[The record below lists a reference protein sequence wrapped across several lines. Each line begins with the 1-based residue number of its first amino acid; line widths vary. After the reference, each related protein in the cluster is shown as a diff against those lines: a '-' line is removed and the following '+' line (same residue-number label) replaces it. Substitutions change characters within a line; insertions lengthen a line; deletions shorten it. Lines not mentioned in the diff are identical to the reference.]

1 VLNASALPTARP
13 TRRPAAT
20 VVIQASRKPRPSALP
35 IRSRAPAPTSLVAL
49 ESSLRFFNANPTV
62 VNKTETLQRFVTNIA
77 CALRLPFERIQ
88 IKNITHRMRNATR
101 ILPFDPA
108 LVSLSSNG
116 EVVCFVE
123 EAMNGAMNGTMNGT
137 MNGAMNGAAN
147 ATGSMGRRL
156 ADGDASV
163 DINYIIVEPP
173 LEILT
178 MNPAEFSMTLS
189 SEPAIA
195 ALATT
200 LGSTGIS
207 AEAPA
212 ELALS
217 GGGGETAPPPAN
229 GSSSSGIGIPVLVG
243 GILGGLFI
251 GAVIVMGAVVLVS
264 RRNARRER
272 SQPYPKQ
279 SPAVVVFQSE
289 ISQRTE
295 NPLMRVAS
303 RSAFFPHTVR
313 TGTQV

>member
-1 VLNASALPTARP
+1 MNASALPTARP

-49 ESSLRFFNANPTV
+49 ESSLRFFNADPTV
-62 VNKTETLQRFVTNIA
+62 INKTETLQRFVTNIA

-123 EAMNGAMNGTMNGT
+123 GS
-137 MNGAMNGAAN
+137 AN
-147 ATGSMGRRL
+147 ATGTVGRRL

-163 DINYIIVEPP
+163 DVNYIIMEPP

-178 MNPAEFSMTLS
+178 MNPAEFSMTLN

-200 LGSTGIS
+200 LGSTSVS
-207 AEAPA
+207 AEAPV

-217 GGGGETAPPPAN
+217 GGGEAAPPPAN

-251 GAVIVMGAVVLVS
+251 GAVIVVGAVVLVS

-272 SQPYPKQ
+272 SHPYPKQ

-295 NPLMRVAS
+295 NPLMRMTS